1 MADDRKSLPKRE
13 RRLAFAGAA
22 GFVVLTLVAMLLWA
36 RNGEILYLARI
47 LSQLPNCF

>member
-1 MADDRKSLPKRE
+1 MSDDRRSLSKRE
-13 RRLAFAGAA
+13 IRLAYAGAA
-22 GFVVLTLVAMLLWA
+22 GFVVLTLAAMVLWA